1 MKNFDKYR
9 EFQIKEYD
17 RTMKKISEKRRTLQ
31 LQINHTSSIMENYA
45 RNFNKQ
51 NSPDELQKKVY
62 HTDIQKYQDQIDYLQ
77 QELGKLVANHRNTV
91 LELDA
96 FIQGVGQMHKD
107 YDIAP
112 YVRKRKITSM
122 LFSNII
128 ITPEKQVL
136 IKANQ

>member
-1 MKNFDKYR
+1 MENFDEYR
-9 EFQIKEYD
+9 EFQLNQYD
-17 RTMKKISEKRRTLQ
+17 NTMKKNNERRRKLQ

-77 QELGKLVANHRNTV
+77 QELGKLVTDHRNAI

-96 FIQGVGQMHKD
+96 FIFGINEMYKN
-107 YDIAP
+107 YDSAP

-128 ITPEKQVL
+128 ITPEKQVI

>member
-1 MKNFDKYR
+1 MENFDEYR
-9 EFQIKEYD
+9 EFQLNQYD
-17 RTMKKISEKRRTLQ
+17 NTMKKNNERRRKLQ

-77 QELGKLVANHRNTV
+77 QELGKLVTDHRNAI

-96 FIQGVGQMHKD
+96 FIFGINEMYKN
-107 YDIAP
+107 YDTAS

-136 IKANQ
+136 FKANQ

>member
-1 MKNFDKYR
+1 MENFDEYR
-9 EFQIKEYD
+9 EFQLNQYD
-17 RTMKKISEKRRTLQ
+17 NTMKKNNERRRKLQ

-77 QELGKLVANHRNTV
+77 QELGKLVTDHRNAI

-96 FIQGVGQMHKD
+96 FIFGINEMYKN
-107 YDIAP
+107 YDSAS

-136 IKANQ
+136 LKANL